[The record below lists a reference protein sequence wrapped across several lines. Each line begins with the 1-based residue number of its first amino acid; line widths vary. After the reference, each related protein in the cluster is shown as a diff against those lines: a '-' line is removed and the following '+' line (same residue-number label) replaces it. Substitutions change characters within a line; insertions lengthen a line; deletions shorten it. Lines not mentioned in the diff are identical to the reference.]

1 MNEAFGKKLQEKLH
15 SVYLTLMK
23 MGASKEDAE
32 DITQDT
38 AIQFL
43 QYIDGIEI
51 KYAQAWLY
59 RVAINKYYDLL
70 KKKKSQEKYILAFD
84 VNQLFDFNTP
94 EGFLLQK
101 EIQLDVQRVLK
112 QLKPKEAEI
121 LLMKYSADFSL
132 KDIAI
137 LFDATDKTI
146 KTQLARARQKLVRL
160 LEEGRDNEG

>member
-1 MNEAFGKKLQEKLH
+1 
-15 SVYLTLMK
+15 
-23 MGASKEDAE
+23 
-32 DITQDT
+32 
-38 AIQFL
+38 
-43 QYIDGIEI
+43 
-51 KYAQAWLY
+51 
-59 RVAINKYYDLL
+59 
-70 KKKKSQEKYILAFD
+70 

-101 EIQLDVQRVLK
+101 EIQLEVQRVLK

-160 LEEGRDNEG
+160 LEEGRNNEG